1 MRRKKG
7 KGGSLDMALKELLA
21 KIDDRQ
27 NRINKMR
34 PLTHETVAS
43 LRDYYKIGLTWS
55 SNAMEG
61 NTLTESETK
70 VVIEDGLTI
79 GGKPLKDHLE
89 ACGHADAFQEM
100 MERIQ
105 KKKPSTK
112 MIFSKCIIYSTE
124 KLTRIMPVC
133 IEKTGFFIS
142 GSHYPLPNPERIPD
156 LMKNLIA
163 TIEKNRISIH
173 PVLTAARAHLDFVL
187 IHPFVDGNGRVARL
201 MMNLILLQGGFGIA
215 LIPPVLRSDYIAS
228 LEAARENDDAFLT
241 LICGCVYETQKDYLR
256 MMGF

>member
-1 MRRKKG
+1 
-7 KGGSLDMALKELLA
+7 MALKELLA

-27 NRINKMR
+27 NRINEMR
-34 PLTHETVAS
+34 PLAGETLAS

-79 GGKPLKDHLE
+79 GGKPLRDHLE

-100 MERIQ
+100 MAWIQ
-105 KKKPSTK
+105 KQTINEDDLLK
-112 MIFSKCIIYSTE
+112 MHHLFYRKIDPDNAGVYRKN
-124 KLTRIMPVC
+124 RV
-133 IEKTGFFIS
+133 FIS
-142 GSHYPLPNPERIPD
+142 GSHYPLPDPERVPD
-156 LMKNLIA
+156 LIKNLIA
-163 TIEKNRISIH
+163 TIEKNRTTMH

-215 LIPPVLRSDYIAS
+215 LISPILRSDYIAS
-228 LEAARENDDAFLT
+228 LEAARKNDDAFLM